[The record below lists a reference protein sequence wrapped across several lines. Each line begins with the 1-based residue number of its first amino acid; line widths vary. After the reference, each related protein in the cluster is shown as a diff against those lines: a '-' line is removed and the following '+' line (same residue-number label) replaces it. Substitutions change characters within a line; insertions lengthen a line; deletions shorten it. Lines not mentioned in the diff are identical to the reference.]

1 MKIYFLH
8 KMSEFI
14 FVNKNPIIPESQY
27 HNNIDIALSQLTSNT
42 FNKNAIYCK
51 NIYVVELNKQEIVQ
65 IFFSN
70 TNQAIYSLNKFNKIK
85 QHKNKCIDLN
95 LIDKFLTKQ
104 NFISNK
110 TEAHNILF
118 NENTPTEVNEDIVNE
133 TPTNNNVMKNK
144 SKCNY
149 SNEEYFTENIKKD
162 IVNETPTNNN
172 VIKNKPKFTYSDEE
186 YITNEF
192 KSNERD
198 ENVINKKPKF
208 IFNDEKEEISTT
220 NEKKEIDFNRNA
232 LDENELNKKDVFDD
246 CKLLMNKYNKE
257 IERKNEIREKL
268 KLFEKEEKELL
279 KKQKGLIQDKIVN
292 LYGKFKTYLNIKTDR
307 DKGIIKNTNIFNL
320 EYEYFESMNEDDV
333 NFLKTINDNDI
344 MNKEVFDER
353 LVELS
358 EIFKKHFQKDNK
370 KSNFEHNWSDIE
382 DDVVIG
388 TFHKKCGN

>member
-1 MKIYFLH
+1 
-8 KMSEFI
+8 MSEFI

-27 HNNIDIALSQLTSNT
+27 HHNIDIALSQLTSNT
-42 FNKNAIYCK
+42 FNKNTIYCK
-51 NIYVVELNKQEIVQ
+51 NIYVVELNKHEIVQ
-65 IFFSN
+65 LYFSN

-110 TEAHNILF
+110 TEAHNISF
-118 NENTPTEVNEDIVNE
+118 NENTPNEFNINEDIVNE

-144 SKCNY
+144 PKFNY
-149 SNEEYFTENIKKD
+149 SDEEYFTEFNINED
-162 IVNETPTNNN
+162 IINKTPTNNN
-172 VIKNKPKFTYSDEE
+172 VIKNKPKFSYSDEE

-208 IFNDEKEEISTT
+208 MFNNEEEISTT
-220 NEKKEIDFNRNA
+220 NEKKESDLNE
-232 LDENELNKKDVFDD
+232 DELNKNVFDD
-246 CKLLMNKYNKE
+246 CKSLMNKYNKE

-333 NFLKTINDNDI
+333 NFLKTIGDNDI
-344 MNKEVFDER
+344 MNKEAFNER
-353 LVELS
+353 LVSLS
-358 EIFKKHFQKDNK
+358 ETFKQHFQKDNK
-370 KSNFEHNWSDIE
+370 KSNFEHKWSDIE
-382 DDVVIG
+382 EDVVVG
-388 TFHKKCGN
+388 SFHKKCGN